1 MEAEVILDGVRAEED
16 DPLSRDHQNEAV
28 KGLWRENLTIVSSH
42 WWWSRLWC
50 DLIKQEWVSEV
61 SFG

>member
-16 DPLSRDHQNEAV
+16 DPLSCDHQNEAV

-42 WWWSRLWC
+42 
-50 DLIKQEWVSEV
+50 
-61 SFG
+61 